1 MSILHIFL
9 SPALI
14 LIFLIFIFSLSYCV
28 INYKRVNQNLLKIL
42 EFLKSFNK
50 NDIVYRFKEFDDGL
64 TENSYVSNL
73 WTEFR
78 NTLVFDENIAIRNQ
92 QHEEVF
98 ETATQVVS
106 GIQTTVD
113 SSFFFNEET
122 LITSHYNNK
131 FVQISPTILTGLGP
145 LFTFMH
151 IAYAFAHVNFLSNEN
166 TLNSVHS
173 LMSSMQIAAL
183 CSVLAVGT
191 SLIFMFTEKLLYNNK
206 CRIPLLQI
214 QEILDKIFDSV
225 SSEKFLVEL
234 LKTTKIQNNRLSNM
248 VSTLPNDFKTAMDK
262 SLSGIL
268 IPYLDNILF
277 GINNL
282 NEKQGISSKKNLE
295 SIDELF

>member
-1 MSILHIFL
+1 MSILQIFL

-28 INYKRVNQNLLKIL
+28 INYKRANQNLLKIL

-166 TLNSVHS
+166 TLSSVHS